1 MQTKSIEAA
10 NTEMDGMFGAVRR
23 NLDQSRV
30 YDWAMRLPIVAYSL
44 LVLGNDMLGFYE
56 QALAAPALLLSPEGI
71 IATLA
76 RVSQWM
82 FIGLLAIFPLVRYRP
97 VVKSQDMLPRLG
109 ALITVCILP
118 TFMLLERAPMNLAFN
133 FASLTLSFAANVTAV
148 LTLSFLGRSFSV
160 MPEARRLVT
169 GGPYALVRHPLYLCE
184 VLGLLA
190 ILLQYRSLPALG
202 LFVLCIA
209 FQLARA
215 RWEEAVLARAF
226 PEFAAYRLRTPF
238 LIPLYPGRLGTLAGD
253 SIATRRLAIVL
264 ASAFGLL
271 LVVTM
276 VLPRLIG

>member
-10 NTEMDGMFGAVRR
+10 NTEMDGMLGAVRR
-23 NLDQSRV
+23 SLDRSRV

-44 LVLGNDMLGFYE
+44 LVLGNDMLGFYQ
-56 QALAAPALLLSPEGI
+56 QALAAPGLLLSPEGI

-82 FIGLLAIFPLVRYRP
+82 FIGLLAIFPLVRHRP
-97 VVKSQDMLPRLG
+97 VVKSRDMLPRLG
-109 ALITVCILP
+109 ALVTVCILP

-133 FASLTLSFAANVTAV
+133 FASLTMSFAANLMAV

-190 ILLQYRSLPALG
+190 ILLQYRSQPGDRARLRFRDASG
-202 LFVLCIA
+202 GDDGA
-209 FQLARA
+209 AAADRLAR
-215 RWEEAVLARAF
+215 
-226 PEFAAYRLRTPF
+226 
-238 LIPLYPGRLGTLAGD
+238 
-253 SIATRRLAIVL
+253 RRPQRIV
-264 ASAFGLL
+264 ACSGCC
-271 LVVTM
+271 VSCW
-276 VLPRLIG
+276 PIWSC